1 MLKFTIFNQRPWAN
15 AGTLVRVIVEQH
27 DKDCQNFKKMNIQ
40 EQIKELIKSQ
50 AEPKGSEMQ
59 ELHNLILK
67 LMPKCK
73 QWYFDGKNEEGKQV
87 AHPTIGYGNYTIT
100 YKDGSTREFFRI
112 GLLATPT
119 GLAVHI
125 MGIDDKKFLID
136 TYGKTIGKAKVG
148 SYAITF
154 KSIKDINIEILK
166 EAIHYRVDLEN

>member
-1 MLKFTIFNQRPWAN
+1 
-15 AGTLVRVIVEQH
+15 
-27 DKDCQNFKKMNIQ
+27 MNTQ
-40 EQIKELIKSQ
+40 EQINNLIKSQ
-50 AEPKGSEMQ
+50 LETKRSEMQ

-73 QWYFDGKNEEGKQV
+73 QWYFDGKNEDGKQV

-112 GLLATPT
+112 GLLANPT

-148 SYAITF
+148 SYGIAF
-154 KSIKDINIEILK
+154 KSIKDINLEILK
-166 EAIHYRVDLEN
+166 EAIQNRAKTKN